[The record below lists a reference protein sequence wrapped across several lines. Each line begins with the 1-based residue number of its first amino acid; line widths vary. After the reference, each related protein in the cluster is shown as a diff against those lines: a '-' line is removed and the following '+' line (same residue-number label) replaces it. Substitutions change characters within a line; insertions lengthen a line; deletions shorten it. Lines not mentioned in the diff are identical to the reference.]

1 MRSLPSRCGGNR
13 CGHDVYLY
21 RQASSALLGFL
32 GAAVRP
38 SPAKPSTLTLSPHQ
52 QRLRFPSLPVMDA
65 RARPPKA
72 GSSEP
77 AHEAWL
83 PLRTVSSPISFD
95 VEAGLGGSPA
105 GEHSL
110 ASSVLLGGG
119 GSLLWVDCVSLPN
132 SGGEALTPRPSEC
145 GLIWRSGQC
154 RGD

>member
-1 MRSLPSRCGGNR
+1 M
-13 CGHDVYLY
+13 
-21 RQASSALLGFL
+21 
-32 GAAVRP
+32 
-38 SPAKPSTLTLSPHQ
+38 
-52 QRLRFPSLPVMDA
+52 
-65 RARPPKA
+65 A

-77 AHEAWL
+77 VHKAWL

-95 VEAGLGGSPA
+95 VEDGLGGSPA

-145 GLIWRSGQC
+145 GLIWRSGHC